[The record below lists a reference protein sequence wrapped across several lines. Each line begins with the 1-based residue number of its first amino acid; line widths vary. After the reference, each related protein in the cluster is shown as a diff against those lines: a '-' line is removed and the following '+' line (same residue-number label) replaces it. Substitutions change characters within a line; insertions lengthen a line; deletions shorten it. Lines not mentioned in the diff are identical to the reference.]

1 MEEKEQLTQ
10 DVLDEV
16 TRDVLDEEAAKVT
29 QEHWKS
35 TMIYYQLERYEFLI
49 VNWVMYYS

>member
-16 TRDVLDEEAAKVT
+16 TQDVLDEETAKVT

-35 TMIYYQLERYEFLI
+35 TMIYYQLDRYEFLI
-49 VNWVMYYS
+49 AN

>member
-16 TRDVLDEEAAKVT
+16 TQDVLDEETAKVT

-35 TMIYYQLERYEFLI
+35 TMIYYQLR
-49 VNWVMYYS
+49 